1 VPVLR
6 SVRATGY
13 VTPLR
18 EGGSLPGLVEADDD
32 GMYVVKFRGAGQ
44 GTASLVAEV
53 VVGELARSTGIRV
66 PDLVLV
72 DLDPRIGL
80 REPDQEV
87 QELLKASS
95 GVNLGMDFL
104 PGSIG
109 YDGVRW
115 RPPAEEA
122 AAIHWLDAY
131 TANVDRTWRNP
142 NLLVWHRT
150 LWAIDHGAA
159 LIFQHS
165 WPPVTAWA
173 GRRYDLSQH
182 VLAPVVARLDAAT
195 LDEVDRRLAAAVT
208 PDLLGRVLALVPDA
222 WFLEMNAA
230 RDDPRDAAAWRER
243 YLEYLL
249 ERLAGARPWRTGTA
263 A

>member
-1 VPVLR
+1 VLR
-6 SVRATGY
+6 TVTATRY

-53 VVGELARSTGIRV
+53 IVGELARSVGIRV
-66 PDLVLV
+66 PDLVQV
-72 DLDPRIGL
+72 DLDPEIGL

-87 QELLKASS
+87 QELLKASA
-95 GVNLGMDFL
+95 GINLGMDFL

-115 RPPAEEA
+115 RPPPEEA
-122 AAIHWLDAY
+122 AAVHWLDAF

-150 LWAIDHGAA
+150 MWAIDHGAA
-159 LIFQHS
+159 LVFQHS
-165 WPPVTAWA
+165 WPPVSAWA
-173 GRRYDLSQH
+173 ERRYDLGEH
-182 VLAPVVARLDAAT
+182 VLAPVVAAVDPAT
-195 LDEVDRRLAAAVT
+195 LDEVDHRLTTSITPRLVT
-208 PDLLGRVLALVPDA
+208 EVLDLVPDA
-222 WFLEMNAA
+222 WLLQMNAA
-230 RDDPRDAAAWRER
+230 RDDGRDAAAWRER
-243 YLEYLL
+243 YADYLL
-249 ERLAGARPWRTGTA
+249 ERLRGTRAWRNGLA

>member
-1 VPVLR
+1 VLR
-6 SVRATGY
+6 TVRATRY

-44 GTASLVAEV
+44 GTASLVAEI
-53 VVGELARSTGIRV
+53 VVGELARSVGIRV
-66 PDLVLV
+66 PDIVHV
-72 DLDPRIGL
+72 ELDPEIGL

-87 QELLKASS
+87 QELLKASA
-95 GVNLGMDFL
+95 GLNLGMDFL
-104 PGSIG
+104 PGSVG

-115 RPPAEEA
+115 RPPPQEA
-122 AAIHWLDAY
+122 AAVHWLDAF

-142 NLLVWHRT
+142 NLLVWHRN

-165 WPPVTAWA
+165 WPPVASWA
-173 GRRYDLSQH
+173 ERRYDLSEH
-182 VLAPVVARLDAAT
+182 VLGPVVAEMDPAV
-195 LDEVDRRLAAAVT
+195 LDEIDHRLTVSIT
-208 PDLLGRVLALVPDA
+208 PELLTEVLDLVPDG
-222 WFLEMNAA
+222 WLLDMNAA
-230 RDDPRDAAAWRER
+230 RDDGRDAAAWRER
-243 YLEYLL
+243 YADYLL
-249 ERLAGARPWRTGTA
+249 ERLHGTRAWRAGVA